1 MPRASRQPRSG
12 VASLGAVG
20 FGANLGELVQNAL
33 DKGSLDSLLK
43 DLPTNTSPEEQAKLV
58 SMQAYLNL
66 FGEPDRLGIRPVDL
80 EKKEIEFPDVQ
91 GKSHYLPP
99 GFYLVTGSTGA
110 GKSINMAALAAHIFL
125 NSKVDMPA
133 RYVYMYEAR
142 GPDLSAGELGPAN
155 WIRLFS
161 AILGITKDDTIFGSG
176 PNTNAS
182 VLADRLKLNAF
193 VGKLGDGE
201 PRLLVLDSLS
211 LPMRAHSR
219 NADGRKGESTMSGG
233 LQPSDVDFTVA
244 MEAMAVAKNL
254 VILGIVNNDLVPFVD
269 KLEGVTEG
277 LVSVEGPGMIR
288 YRQRSDRKL
297 TFCELP
303 KRAVDLGAEFLHY
316 PPKSI
321 EDIFD
326 LTGYVAG

>member
-1 MPRASRQPRSG
+1 MPRAPKKQRSG

-33 DKGSLDSLLK
+33 DKGSLDNLLK
-43 DLPTNTSPEEQAKLV
+43 NLPAKVNDEDKARLI
-58 SMQAYLNL
+58 SMQAYLEL
-66 FGEPDRLGIRPVDL
+66 FEAPDKLGIRPIDL
-80 EKKEIEFPDVQ
+80 EKKEIEFPDAK
-91 GKSHYLPP
+91 GDKHYLPP

-142 GPDLSAGELGPAN
+142 GPDLSAGDLGPAN

-161 AILGITKDDTIFGSG
+161 AILGITKDDTKFGAGSE
-176 PNTNAS
+176 TNAS
-182 VLADRLKLNAF
+182 VLATRLKLNAF

-277 LVSVEGPGMIR
+277 LVSVEGPGMLR

-297 TFCELP
+297 TYCELP

-316 PPKSI
+316 P
-321 EDIFD
+321 ERQVADIFD